1 MFRFTRPLRQVLK
14 RTTGI
19 HGLNVHP
26 DPLPAL
32 IKTYESTLS
41 TLSSIP
47 QTSVYRQSVEALVR
61 SKLNI
66 VKNSNGNVTAAEQRL
81 DEGQI
86 EEALDIAADELSLA
100 AKMIEWKAYANFNF
114 IQLNWIMTFIFTV
127 GNHWRKNQRKDSGN
141 TRGRLLLH
149 HNTCFLFLKSC
160 TARGCNSF

>member
-19 HGLNVHP
+19 HGLAVHP

-47 QTSVYRQSVEALVR
+47 KTSVYRQSVEALVR
-61 SKLNI
+61 SKLNM
-66 VKNSNGNVTAAEQRL
+66 VKNASGDVTAAEQQL
-81 DEGQI
+81 NEGQI

-100 AKMIEWKAYANFNF
+100 AKMIEWKAYANYFYLGLNGLTLF
-114 IQLNWIMTFIFTV
+114 LQLGPIGGETRRRTV
-127 GNHWRKNQRKDSGN
+127 GI
-141 TRGRLLLH
+141 RGENYYCIIIHDRE
-149 HNTCFLFLKSC
+149 S
-160 TARGCNSF
+160 TAKVLYSFS

>member
-1 MFRFTRPLRQVLK
+1 MFRFTRPLCQVLK

-19 HGLNVHP
+19 HGLAVHP

-66 VKNSNGNVTAAEQRL
+66 VKNASGDVSAAEQQL
-81 DEGQI
+81 NEGQI
-86 EEALDIAADELSLA
+86 EEALDIATDELSLA
-100 AKMIEWKAYANFNF
+100 AKMIEWKSYANSILFRVEWF
-114 IQLNWIMTFIFTV
+114 MILFSQLGTIGGETRRGTV
-127 GNHWRKNQRKDSGN
+127 GI
-141 TRGRLLLH
+141 RGEDYYCIIIHR
-149 HNTCFLFLKSC
+149 SEY
-160 TARGCNSF
+160 